1 MLSANDIF
9 ERATQDPVKDLIQT
23 PTSKLRFIPWM
34 DAHLRFAALFP
45 DYEYEYLT
53 NAEGQSCFYFAD
65 GTAEVRCKMTVGQL
79 TRTVSLPI
87 HRNGKAIQ
95 NPNAFDINTAKQRC
109 RVKAYADF
117 GWGSRLWTDDL
128 DEDEREVLPA
138 VDESFPFAQP
148 AAAEA
153 DQRGVAK
160 ADQRDELWASLGF
173 PKKTAAANK
182 KLIEQYQNALRTRGL
197 EDDSKTRVAA
207 VRS

>member
-1 MLSANDIF
+1 MLSAKDIF
-9 ERATQDPVKDLIQT
+9 DLASADPVKDLVKE

-34 DAHLRFAALFP
+34 DAHLKFARLFP

-53 NAEGQSCFYFAD
+53 NEAGQSCFYFED

-79 TRTVSLPI
+79 SRTVSLPI

-95 NPNAFDINTAKQRC
+95 NPSAFEINTAKQRC

-128 DEDEREVLPA
+128 DEDEKEVLPESM
-138 VDESFPFAQP
+138 DDSFPFAQP
-148 AAAEA
+148 AVEI
-153 DQRGVAK
+153 DE
-160 ADQRDELWASLGF
+160 RDELWGLLGF
-173 PKKTAAANK
+173 PKKTQAENK
-182 KLIEQYQNALRTRGL
+182 KLIQQYRNALRTRGL
-197 EDDSKTRVAA
+197 EDDSEARVAA

>member
-1 MLSANDIF
+1 MLSAKDIF
-9 ERATQDPVKDLIQT
+9 DLASADPVKDLVKE

-34 DAHLRFAALFP
+34 DAHLKFARLFP
-45 DYEYEYLT
+45 DYEYVYLT
-53 NAEGQSCFYFAD
+53 NEAGQSCFYFQD

-95 NPNAFDINTAKQRC
+95 NPSAFEINTAKQRC

-128 DEDEREVLPA
+128 DEDEKEVLLEA
-138 VDESFPFAQP
+138 MDDSFPFAQP
-148 AAAEA
+148 A
-153 DQRGVAK
+153 VAI
-160 ADQRDELWASLGF
+160 DERDELWGLLGF
-173 PKKTAAANK
+173 PKKTQAENK
-182 KLIEQYQNALRTRGL
+182 KLIQQYRNALRTRGM
-197 EDDSKTRVAA
+197 EDDSEARVAA

>member
-1 MLSANDIF
+1 MLSAHDIF
-9 ERATQDPVKDLIQT
+9 VSAYADPVADLVKE

-34 DAHLRFAALFP
+34 DAHLAFSRLFP

-53 NAEGQSCFYFAD
+53 NEAGQSCFYFQD

-95 NPNAFDINTAKQRC
+95 NPSAFEINTAKQRC

-128 DEDEREVLPA
+128 DEDEKEVLLEA
-138 VDESFPFAQP
+138 MDDSFPFAQP
-148 AAAEA
+148 A
-153 DQRGVAK
+153 VAI
-160 ADQRDELWASLGF
+160 DERDELWGLLGF
-173 PKKTAAANK
+173 PKKTQAENK
-182 KLIEQYQNALRTRGL
+182 KLIQQYKNALRTRGL
-197 EDDSKTRVAA
+197 EDDSEARVTA

>member
-1 MLSANDIF
+1 MASARDIF
-9 ERATQDPVKDLIQT
+9 VSSYTDLVSDLVKE

-34 DAHLRFAALFP
+34 DAHLAFSRLFP

-53 NAEGQSCFYFAD
+53 NEAGQSCFYFLD
-65 GTAEVRCKMTVGQL
+65 GTAEVRCKMTVGRL

-95 NPNAFDINTAKQRC
+95 NPSAFDINTAKQRC

-128 DEDEREVLPA
+128 DEDEKEVLPEA
-138 VDESFPFAQP
+138 MDDSFPFAQP
-148 AAAEA
+148 AAE
-153 DQRGVAK
+153 V
-160 ADQRDELWASLGF
+160 DQRDELWASLGF
-173 PKKTAAANK
+173 PQKTAAENK
-182 KLIEQYQNALRTRGL
+182 KLIQQYKNALRTRGL
-197 EDDSKTRVAA
+197 EDDSEARVTA